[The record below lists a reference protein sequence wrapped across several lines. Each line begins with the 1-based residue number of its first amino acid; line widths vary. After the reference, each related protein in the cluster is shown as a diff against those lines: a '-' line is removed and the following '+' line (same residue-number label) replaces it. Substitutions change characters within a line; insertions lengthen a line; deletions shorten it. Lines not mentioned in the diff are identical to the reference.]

1 MLHQLSH
8 EPVETEHDVETDNA
22 IATGWVRL
30 ICNYAEP
37 FASTVQTRERFRIQQ
52 GVGFCI
58 WS

>member
-30 ICNYAEP
+30 TCNNAEP
-37 FASTVQTRERFRIQQ
+37 VASTVQTRERF
-52 GVGFCI
+52 
-58 WS
+58 